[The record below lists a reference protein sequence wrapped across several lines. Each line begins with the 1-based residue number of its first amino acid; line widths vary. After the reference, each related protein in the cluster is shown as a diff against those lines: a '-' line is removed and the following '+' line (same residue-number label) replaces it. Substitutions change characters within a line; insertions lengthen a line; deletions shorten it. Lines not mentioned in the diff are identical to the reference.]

1 MAQDS
6 MRPGPRG
13 SSDQEAYVGP
23 KEFVVYGPTTAFN
36 LAKATGQVATP
47 RGSYFEGD
55 YEGIAIEIRVTTTFA
70 TNDCSIS
77 VGTAAATT
85 AIVNAFASGSATTA
99 AGTVKNVPLNG
110 AAIATTFGATNGPIV
125 VTNNAS
131 AGAGAYQVSIL
142 AKPVSGTYFN
152 NK

>member
-1 MAQDS
+1 MAQDI

-47 RGSYFEGD
+47 MGSYFECD
-55 YEGIAIEIRVTTTFA
+55 YEVIAIEIRVTTTFA
-70 TNDCSIS
+70 TNDIDLD
-77 VGTAAATT
+77 VGIATATT
-85 AIVNAFASGSATTA
+85 AIVNNFASGSATTA

>member
-1 MAQDS
+1 MAQDL
-6 MRPGPRG
+6 MRTGPRG

-36 LAKATGQVATP
+36 LEKATGQVATP
-47 RGSYFEGD
+47 PGSNFGCD
-55 YEGIAIEIRVTTTFA
+55 YEVIAIEVRVTTTFA
-70 TNDCSIS
+70 SNDIDLDVGIS
-77 VGTAAATT
+77 TATT
-85 AIVNAFASGSATTA
+85 AIVNNFASGSATTA

-110 AAIATTFGATNGPIV
+110 TAIGTTFGATNGPIV

-131 AGAGAYQVSIL
+131 AGAGKYQVSIL
-142 AKPVSGTYFN
+142 AKPVSGTYFT

>member
-1 MAQDS
+1 MAQDI

-23 KEFVVYGPTTAFN
+23 TRFVVQGPTTRTE

-47 RGSYFEGD
+47 VGSFFECD
-55 YEGIAIEIRVTTTFA
+55 YEVIAIEMRVTTVFA

-77 VGTAAATT
+77 VGTAAGTT
-85 AIVNAFASGSATTA
+85 TIVNAFASGSATTA
-99 AGTVKNVPLNG
+99 AGTVKNIPLNG
-110 AAIATTFGATNGPIV
+110 SAVATTFGVTNGPIV

-131 AGAGAYQVSIL
+131 AGGGAYQVTIL